1 MSIEED
7 ILSVSKTIAIVGLSP
22 KTNRSSH
29 EVAEYLQQQGYTI
42 IPVNPKVTE
51 ILGEKSY
58 PDITS
63 IPMKVDLVDVFR
75 RSEDIP
81 PIVEEAIIIGAK
93 AVWMQEGI
101 ISEEAA
107 ARAMNQ

>member
-1 MSIEED
+1 M
-7 ILSVSKTIAIVGLSP
+7 
-22 KTNRSSH
+22 
-29 EVAEYLQQQGYTI
+29 
-42 IPVNPKVTE
+42 
-51 ILGEKSY
+51 GEKSY

-107 ARAMNQ
+107 ARAMNAGLLVVMDKCTLKVHQRMNS